1 MIWIIAFLAAMGV
14 IAAITVGPK
23 VAKRLS
29 DGGRAAEWR
38 QLEAH
43 ISVHGTED
51 QLEKL
56 AELKHR
62 EISLKL
68 KMIELGQAHE
78 VLSSPKVKKQLEEAD
93 VDVEQMKQLLDPKS
107 YEDELSKRIRLLAEE
122 ATDNKLVTGGKRK

>member
-1 MIWIIAFLAAMGV
+1 MIWILAFLAAMGV
-14 IAAITVGPK
+14 ITAVTLGPR
-23 VAKRLS
+23 VAKKLS

-43 ISVHGTED
+43 ISLYGTVE

-56 AELKHR
+56 AELKQR

-78 VLSSPKVKKQLEEAD
+78 ILSSPKVKKQLEEAD
-93 VDVEQMKQLLDPKS
+93 VDVEQMKQLLDSKS

-122 ATDNKLVTGGKRK
+122 ATVNKLLIGGKRK

>member
-1 MIWIIAFLAAMGV
+1 MIWIIAFLVAVGV
-14 IAAITVGPK
+14 IAAVTVGPR

-29 DGGRAAEWR
+29 DGGKASEWR

-43 ISVHGTED
+43 IVVHGTED

-122 ATDNKLVTGGKRK
+122 ATVNKLITGGKRK